1 MRRYVTTVG
10 LVAFAIGVMA
20 CDEKLS
26 KLAGPTPNLE
36 PTFRSIQRDV
46 FQAPDSAGRAA
57 CVGCHTA
64 TGRPT
69 PAGGMNLD
77 SAVAYDQI
85 VNVPSR
91 ERPDLMRIAP
101 GNPDASYLLHK
112 IEGRAGIIGRRMPFN
127 PPYLMDGQIL
137 ILRRWIEI
145 GAPRD

>member
-1 MRRYVTTVG
+1 MRRYLTALG
-10 LVAFAIGVMA
+10 LAALALGGSA

-26 KLAGPTPNLE
+26 TLAGPTPNLE
-36 PTFRSIQRDV
+36 PTFTSIQRDI
-46 FQAPDSAGRAA
+46 FHATDSAGRAA

-64 TGRPT
+64 TGRT
-69 PAGGMNLD
+69 PSGGMNLD

-112 IEGRAGIIGRRMPFN
+112 IEGRSGITGRRMPFN
-127 PPYLMDGQIL
+127 PPYLKDGQIL

-145 GAPRD
+145 GAPRN